1 MSRHLYRSSMQH
13 PRVTVMIHVSNIM
26 NIYIYIYT
34 ESHDSCHGRA
44 AWCALALILTP
55 RQSQLALV
63 LLVDAFPSQQIATPS
78 PHLLRPGQNLAGHVL
93 WLPLLILLPLTLLQD
108 FLQPLHD
115 LERVW
120 AWYILQC
127 STTHIAVHSHADF
140 CKIDGVWSL
149 NECENA
155 SDIMYMKFGDACIHL
170 CNTYTHAHTHT
181 SIFPHCGTTTCP
193 INSSMVDHWCQCIR
207 VNCILASYW
216 NKAWEDAS
224 WGNMSGATRSHTQP
238 SAYFQ
243 PAIDMLHGW
252 HACYPTCTSASVD
265 CIQAEMT
272 LCNMSMWL
280 INTKLR
286 PPTVASQFS
295 NLNFVTNREH
305 YIVWRSHIYWEHL
318 LFFFSAHERDVWEWT
333 CAIRVTWQGSSHARP
348 YPQKNANTA
357 TGVTKEMKAHNMG
370 HAWSVMSCIQQV

>member
-1 MSRHLYRSSMQH
+1 MPFHRNKLPRLPRIFFAQARILRAMCFGFLFSFFSLWPCSRISCSRSMIWNAYGLGTYCNAPPLILQYIAMLTSAKSTGSDHLTNVKMLRTSCTWNSAMLA
-13 PRVTVMIHVSNIM
+13 
-26 NIYIYIYT
+26 YIY
-34 ESHDSCHGRA
+34 
-44 AWCALALILTP
+44 
-55 RQSQLALV
+55 
-63 LLVDAFPSQQIATPS
+63 AT
-78 PHLLRPGQNLAGHVL
+78 H
-93 WLPLLILLPLTLLQD
+93 
-108 FLQPLHD
+108 
-115 LERVW
+115 
-120 AWYILQC
+120 
-127 STTHIAVHSHADF
+127 TH
-140 CKIDGVWSL
+140 
-149 NECENA
+149 
-155 SDIMYMKFGDACIHL
+155 
-170 CNTYTHAHTHT
+170 THTHTHT
-181 SIFPHCGTTTCP
+181 SIFPHCETTTCP

-207 VNCILASYW
+207 INCILASYW

-252 HACYPTCTSASVD
+252 HACYPTCTSASVH